1 MRPVVCLVTDRNKYG
16 VNWKDELIERVR
28 LAAVAG
34 VHLIQVRERGL
45 NDNELLELVS
55 QCVKAVI
62 NTSCRVLVN
71 DRFDIALAA
80 CAHGVHLPSD
90 GIAPSRLRAYAPKDF
105 IIGRSVHSEEEAKDI
120 DSNGG
125 VDYLLCGTIYP
136 SQSKPGVTAAGISLL
151 EVVSKAVILPIL
163 AIGGVSKE
171 NIQELAAN
179 GASGFAGISI
189 FSGPVKDFTKTVHQT
204 RLIFDSIQR
213 VL

>member
-55 QCVKAVI
+55 QCVQAVI

-80 CAHGVHLPSD
+80 GAHGVHLPSD
-90 GIAPSRLRAYAPKDF
+90 GITALRLRAYAPEDF
-105 IIGRSVHSEEEAKDI
+105 IIGRSVHSKEEAKDA
-120 DSNGG
+120 DSNGD
-125 VDYLLCGTIYP
+125 VDYLLFGTIYP
-136 SQSKPGVTAAGISLL
+136 SQSKPGVTAAGVDLL
-151 EVVSKAVILPIL
+151 EAVAQAVALPTL
-163 AIGGVSKE
+163 AIGGVSVE
-171 NIQELAAN
+171 NIQELSEN

-189 FSGPVKDFTKTVHQT
+189 FSGSMRDFTKTVHEMS
-204 RLIFDSIQR
+204 LVFDSM
-213 VL
+213 

>member
-16 VNWKDELIERVR
+16 VNWKDGLIERVR

-80 CAHGVHLPSD
+80 GAHGAHLPSD
-90 GIAPSRLRAYAPKDF
+90 GIAASRLRAYAPEDF
-105 IIGRSVHSEEEAKDI
+105 IIGRSVHSVEEVKDA
-120 DSNGG
+120 DSNGD
-125 VDYLLCGTIYP
+125 VNYLLFGTIYP
-136 SQSKPGVTAAGISLL
+136 SQSKPGVTAAGVGLL
-151 EVVSKAVILPIL
+151 EVVAKAVPLPIL
-163 AIGGVSKE
+163 AIGGVSME
-171 NIQELAAN
+171 NIQELAAT

-189 FSGPVKDFTKTVHQT
+189 FAGSMKDFQKNVHQI
-204 RLIFDSIQR
+204 RLTFDSI
-213 VL
+213 